1 MKIIIREAKIIDP
14 KSPFHHQVVDV
25 KIKDGILE
33 KIGKNL
39 AKDSDYEEITHPD
52 LHLSQGWMDSSV
64 SLGEPGFED
73 RETIANG
80 LQVAAKSGF
89 TAITLQPNSFPV
101 LDNQSQIQFVKQKA
115 TIGVINRMETISPL
129 LNNNIKKELRN
140 NIKIPDASAA
150 DAESKKSNDILTHDA
165 YSKLLIILDIGLTIG
180 FILCIMYKHSFIKVL
195 GLNLIIVTLVGLTEY
210 VFLNF
215 IPKNFIPID
224 TNFIR
229 FTILTKLKS
238 KITINNK
245 KLD

>member
-1 MKIIIREAKIIDP
+1 MDSVKNGGISFVVLIIFIYGMSVYKYGYYDTKKFISTNIFDEHMAINIAMN
-14 KSPFHHQVVDV
+14 
-25 KIKDGILE
+25 IGLIALLLGIFFFTY
-33 KIGKNL
+33 
-39 AKDSDYEEITHPD
+39 AATVEEI
-52 LHLSQGWMDSSV
+52 
-64 SLGEPGFED
+64 
-73 RETIANG
+73 I
-80 LQVAAKSGF
+80 
-89 TAITLQPNSFPV
+89 
-101 LDNQSQIQFVKQKA
+101 VKQNA
-115 TIGVINRMETISPL
+115 TIGVINIMETISPL

>member
-1 MKIIIREAKIIDP
+1 MDSVKNGGISFVVLIIIIYGMSVYKYGYYDTKKFISTNIFDEHMAINIAMNIGLIALLLGIFFFTYAAK
-14 KSPFHHQVVDV
+14 V
-25 KIKDGILE
+25 
-33 KIGKNL
+33 
-39 AKDSDYEEITHPD
+39 EEI
-52 LHLSQGWMDSSV
+52 
-64 SLGEPGFED
+64 
-73 RETIANG
+73 I
-80 LQVAAKSGF
+80 
-89 TAITLQPNSFPV
+89 
-101 LDNQSQIQFVKQKA
+101 VKQNA
-115 TIGVINRMETISPL
+115 TIGVINIMETIAPL
-129 LNNNIKKELRN
+129 LNNSIKQELRT
-140 NIKIPDASAA
+140 NIKIPDASVA
-150 DAESKKSNDILTHDA
+150 DAESKKSNDTLTNEA